1 MIKTIDVAKSIRA
14 KRKPIRAQL
23 CRSCADF
30 VPTVRSGAEP
40 EQIVPIQTVSIER
53 TKHPVDP
60 EPGGCKTDSGK
71 AHNNSITGMP
81 PVATGMIE

>member
-1 MIKTIDVAKSIRA
+1 MLPS
-14 KRKPIRAQL
+14 
-23 CRSCADF
+23 RSEPNASRSDF

-60 EPGGCKTDSGK
+60 EPGGCKTDSRK

-81 PVATGMIE
+81 PVATGLIE